1 MAKAKMIKSVASTVS
16 KIKDKCEE
24 VADQMKGI
32 KQDIEDMKECVE
44 RMQKEIEG
52 ETLIELG
59 KKCRTASKSSIKD
72 CYECAFQIIKPPKV
86 AGAATG
92 ADGESGKG
100 CCTTF

>member
-44 RMQKEIEG
+44 RMQKEIEQ
-52 ETLIELG
+52 ETLIDLG
-59 KKCRTASKSSIKD
+59 KKCRSANKSSIKD
-72 CYECAFQIIKPPKV
+72 CYECAFQVIKPAK
-86 AGAATG
+86 AGGASG
-92 ADGESGKG
+92 ADNEGGKG
-100 CCTTF
+100 CCSTF